1 MFLVNSRYRHFS
13 ATPLCSR
20 SESLHITGAHLFPK
34 LRCKFAEFL
43 NQSSLKRLGIFSP
56 PTSVGFRY
64 GHLTSSPRGFSWKH
78 GLDQFRLVQAQD
90 ATSHLGVLIT
100 RLPSKCPKLSTYL
113 LEPSIP
119 SDGWST
125 LLRPLSF
132 HHLQDGSGILT

>member
-13 ATPLCSR
+13 ATPLTSG
-20 SESLHITGAHLFPK
+20 STFLQLTGAHLFPK

-64 GHLTSSPRGFSWKH
+64 GHHMSSMRGFSWKH
-78 GLDQFRLVQAQD
+78 GINPFRKVQAPR
-90 ATSHLGVLIT
+90 ATSHLSLT
-100 RLPSKCPKLSTYL
+100 ASRLSPSRPKMPAYM

-119 SDGWST
+119 SDGGPT
-125 LLRPLSF
+125 LLRPLSLHRS
-132 HHLQDGSGILT
+132 HHGSGILT